1 MPYVPHGD
9 PHVAA
14 VLGRMGNR
22 VRMSRGALGLS
33 QRAVEDLSGVD
44 QTSISRL
51 ENGRASNMT
60 LGRFATVVVAIES
73 YDPWR

>member
-1 MPYVPHGD
+1 
-9 PHVAA
+9 
-14 VLGRMGNR
+14 
-22 VRMSRGALGLS
+22 MSRGARGLS